1 MSAVWSTPEGSVGR
15 TDTLCI
21 TSHHI
26 TLHHTTPYHITPH
39 HTTSHH
45 TSHHITSHH
54 LTLFSHS
61 AHNMQGVVMQLIPF
75 KHTHVHTPSHPPA
88 HMSTMDHICTPPLT
102 FSRRAFSSCSVES
115 WEASSSRSLKDCCS
129 RARHLTGGRD
139 GGHTSDRRRGMGA
152 HIRQEEGMGG
162 THKTGGRGWGHTSV
176 HAGIKTARCTH
187 LSCISCA
194 ALTASSWFLSLRG
207 CNGACQ
213 LSGGDRHVM
222 VM

>member
-15 TDTLCI
+15 TDTLHHI
-21 TSHHI
+21 TSHH
-26 TLHHTTPYHITPH
+26 TAPHHTIHHTTPH

-45 TSHHITSHH
+45 TPHHITSHH

-75 KHTHVHTPSHPPA
+75 KHTYVHTPSHPPT

-139 GGHTSDRRRGMGA
+139 GV
-152 HIRQEEGMGG
+152 
-162 THKTGGRGWGHTSV
+162 THQTGGGGWGHT
-176 HAGIKTARCTH
+176 
-187 LSCISCA
+187 
-194 ALTASSWFLSLRG
+194 
-207 CNGACQ
+207 
-213 LSGGDRHVM
+213 
-222 VM
+222 